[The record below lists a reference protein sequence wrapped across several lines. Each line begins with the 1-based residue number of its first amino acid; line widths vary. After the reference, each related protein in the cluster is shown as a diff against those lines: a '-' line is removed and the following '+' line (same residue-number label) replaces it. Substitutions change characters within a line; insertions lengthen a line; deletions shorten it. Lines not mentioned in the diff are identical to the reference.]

1 MESLKMTVEK
11 KSKAKA
17 IRSFL
22 KSSKASGMKFTTQP
36 DALSDLANHIGIS
49 ACEFDKLFKGV
60 SVETI
65 MLANAETRKKLRN
78 YLDEMESTL
87 RIFSEEL
94 SFMADE
100 FRDDKFVLATVES
113 NATTP
118 VTNDEL
124 LRS

>member
-1 MESLKMTVEK
+1 MGLLKKEMRIEK
-11 KSKAKA
+11 DRA

-36 DALSDLANHIGIS
+36 DALSNLANHIGIS
-49 ACEFDKLFKGV
+49 SREFDKLFKRV

-65 MLANAETRKKLRN
+65 TLANAEMRRKLGN
-78 YLDEMESTL
+78 YLDEMESML
-87 RIFSEEL
+87 RVFSEEL

-100 FRDDKFVLATVES
+100 FRDDKIVLATVES

-124 LRS
+124 LGS